1 MVDENIKNQVK
12 PFVPYRPFNNVEECW
27 KEMQKHQPF
36 GWLTDGKKYVQVF
49 RISSN
54 AFNTCCIDIS
64 NDELLLE
71 NINFIDAFNYY
82 KFTDGSKFG
91 VEDKDLEIKTV
102 KTYTVYVSELVAPLS
117 IVRTVKETLQLTLL
131 ESKHIVDDAWKGTG
145 KIENLSKEAADKIA
159 SDINTY
165 GGDAFVKEI
174 TNTTIVKKV

>member
-1 MVDENIKNQVK
+1 MIDENT
-12 PFVPYRPFNNVEECW
+12 FVSYRPFNNVEECW

-91 VEDKDLEIKTV
+91 INLETYSLYVYFPTSRPLLVKVIKEVLCLDL
-102 KTYTVYVSELVAPLS
+102 
-117 IVRTVKETLQLTLL
+117 KEAKNL
-131 ESKHIVDDAWKGTG
+131 VDDILKTTG
-145 KIENLSKEAADKIA
+145 YIKNLSKEVAHKLAVN
-159 SDINTY
+159 INER
-165 GGDAFVKEI
+165 GGRAYIKKE
-174 TNTTIVKKV
+174 